1 MTALMSRRVRFA
13 RRAGCDGRSAAGGT
27 RSTRSNSRR
36 QRLRGKGPERCAPPQ
51 REIAFARGTRSHRS
65 AFAIKL
71 QATSHECHSER
82 SEESLII
89 SGTDLISTARDVSP
103 LLNMTARFPTIGL
116 SFLLLTAFLQ
126 RFYFCQIVSRI
137 AVVRVDP
144 QCRFEF
150 FYRLRNST
158 HQCQSSS
165 QIIVRVG
172 RIRIHAQGLL
182 IMVDCL

>member
-1 MTALMSRRVRFA
+1 MHFA
-13 RRAGCDGRSAAGGT
+13 TSGSLPNARTFPFYWTWQSTTRRRASANTYSHRPDDSPPSHPARCT
-27 RSTRSNSRR
+27 PR
-36 QRLRGKGPERCAPPQ
+36 QRET
-51 REIAFARGTRSHRS
+51 AFARGTRSHRS

-82 SEESLII
+82 SEESLVT
-89 SGTDLISTARDVSP
+89 SGTDLISIARAVSF

-126 RFYFCQIVSRI
+126 RFCFCQIVSRI

-150 FYRLRNST
+150 FYRLGSST
-158 HQCQSSS
+158 H
-165 QIIVRVG
+165 
-172 RIRIHAQGLL
+172 
-182 IMVDCL
+182 